1 MPGFT
6 GAERQTRGL
15 SSCRVLQGLNVRR
28 GDYRRAGFCVVTDLG
43 CKRGNEKDLGDRP
56 NAASG
61 NFSELLQV

>member
-1 MPGFT
+1 MDCPRAGF
-6 GAERQTRGL
+6 G
-15 SSCRVLQGLNVRR
+15 SHWIVFQGLNVRR